1 MDIHCKE
8 KGITGELMD
17 VKFNMFPET
26 VDKRF
31 RSFAIQ
37 INEYLTENG

>member
-1 MDIHCKE
+1 MDE
-8 KGITGELMD
+8 
-17 VKFNMFPET
+17 KFNMFPET

-31 RSFAIQ
+31 RSFASQ